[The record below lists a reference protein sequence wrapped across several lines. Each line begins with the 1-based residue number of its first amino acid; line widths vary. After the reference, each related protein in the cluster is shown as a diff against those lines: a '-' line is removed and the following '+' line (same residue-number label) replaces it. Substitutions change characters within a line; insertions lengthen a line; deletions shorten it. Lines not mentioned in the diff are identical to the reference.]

1 MTAERDSKVGAM
13 KVLAPEA
20 LVRVRVNE
28 AFTLEWSCTP
38 RDLSCL
44 ATGWFVSEGIVR
56 TPDEIEDL
64 SEVDSGPG
72 YAACL
77 TVQLAGPA
85 LGRLAAALSGDTAS
99 SVRPA
104 ALTAAVADL
113 EPDTNGGDR
122 QIRSLLEDRGRVTSW
137 FRDMFDQAALRSSVG
152 GVHTGGLVVGGNL
165 AQVVED
171 VSRHHVVDR
180 LVGSAV
186 LTGAVRREAILLV
199 SARISGAMAA
209 KACRA
214 GVGALVSRSVPT
226 ELAAAIAAPRGLILV
241 GRARG
246 EAPHYYWPE
255 SDGAG

>member
-1 MTAERDSKVGAM
+1 MTVERDSEVSFV

-20 LVRVRVNE
+20 LVRVRVNDVV
-28 AFTLEWSCTP
+28 TLEWSCTP
-38 RDLSCL
+38 HDLACL
-44 ATGWFVSEGIVR
+44 ATGWFVAEGIVR
-56 TPDEIEDL
+56 TPDDIADLAEDNA
-64 SEVDSGPG
+64 EPG

-77 TVQLAGPA
+77 TVELTRPA
-85 LGRLAAALSGDTAS
+85 LGRLTAALSSDTTS

-104 ALTAAVADL
+104 ALTAPKANQ
-113 EPDTNGGDR
+113 EPVSTSGSSQLR
-122 QIRSLLEDRGRVTSW
+122 PLLEDRDLVTSW

-152 GVHTGGLVVGGNL
+152 GVHTGGLVVDGDL
-165 AQVVED
+165 ALVVED

-186 LTGAVRREAILLV
+186 LTGAPARNSILLV

-246 EAPHYYWPE
+246 EAPHYYWPQSE
-255 SDGAG
+255 AAE

>member
-1 MTAERDSKVGAM
+1 MTVERDSKVGTM

-64 SEVDSGPG
+64 AEVDSGPG

-77 TVQLAGPA
+77 TVQLARPA

-104 ALTAAVADL
+104 ALTAAVAHR
-113 EPDTNGGDR
+113 EPDATGDR

-152 GVHTGGLVVGGNL
+152 GVHTGGLVVEGNL

-186 LTGAVRREAILLV
+186 LTGAVRGEAIFLV

-214 GVGALVSRSVPT
+214 GIGALVSRSVPT

-246 EAPHYYWPE
+246 EAPHYYWPA
-255 SDGAG
+255 SDAAG

>member
-1 MTAERDSKVGAM
+1 M

-20 LVRVRVNE
+20 LVRARVNE
-28 AFTLEWSCTP
+28 ALTLEWSCTP
-38 RDLSCL
+38 HDLSCL
-44 ATGWFVSEGIVR
+44 ATGWFVCEGIVR

-64 SEVDSGPG
+64 AEADPPPG
-72 YAACL
+72 YGAGL
-77 TVQLAGPA
+77 TVRLTRPA
-85 LGRLAAALSGDTAS
+85 LGRLMAALSDDTAS

-104 ALTAAVADL
+104 ALTSPVAAR
-113 EPDTNGGDR
+113 EPVSAPGDR
-122 QIRSLLEDRGRVTSW
+122 QIRSLLEDRDRVTSW
-137 FRDMFDQAALRSSVG
+137 FRDMFGQATIRSTVG
-152 GVHTGGLVVGGNL
+152 GVHTGGLVVDGDL
-165 AQVVED
+165 ALVVED

-186 LTGAVRREAILLV
+186 LTGAVRGQAILLV

-255 SDGAG
+255 SDAVE

>member
-1 MTAERDSKVGAM
+1 M

-20 LVRVRVNE
+20 LVRVRVND
-28 AFTLEWSCTP
+28 AVALEWSCTP
-38 RDLSCL
+38 HDLSCL
-44 ATGWFVSEGIVR
+44 ATGWFVSEGIVL

-64 SEVDSGPG
+64 ADADPQPG
-72 YAACL
+72 HAAGL
-77 TVQLAGPA
+77 TVRLTRPA
-85 LGRLAAALSGDTAS
+85 LDRLTAALSGDTAS

-104 ALTAAVADL
+104 ALTSPVAAREPVA
-113 EPDTNGGDR
+113 TSGGR
-122 QIRSLLEDRGRVTSW
+122 RIRSLLEDRGRVTSW
-137 FRDMFDQAALRSSVG
+137 FRDMFDRAVLRSSVG
-152 GVHTGGLVVGGNL
+152 GVHTGGLVVDGNL
-165 AQVVED
+165 ALVAED

-186 LTGAVRREAILLV
+186 LTGAARGEAIFLV

-226 ELAAAIAAPRGLILV
+226 ELAAAIAAPQGLILV

-255 SDGAG
+255 SDAAG